1 MRDAGYEPLEPYQS
15 LKHKWRCTHRNCGRE
30 VTPTLGQILR
40 GQGGCKFCAR
50 VYVDPAA
57 AVEVMRHAGYEPLE
71 PYVNSSHRWRCRCVQ
86 CGRETFPR
94 YDEAR
99 IGSRCVY
106 CARKKLDPTDAVK
119 LMKDAG
125 FEPLEAYPGS
135 MDPWECR
142 HSCGRIVRPR
152 YAHIQQGRRGCEYC
166 SRQSMADQFRWTD
179 DEAYAFIEELG
190 YTPIVPYP
198 GRNNAPWL
206 MKHRECG
213 REVTPRLAGLQ
224 QGQGD
229 ANPATKTDSQS
240 AIRLPKTSP
249 SHDYAQQDSNR
260 SNHTPAKTTHHGGQ
274 STHAGKY
281 QAQLSRISS
290 PGVRVSG
297 APRNEWTHSKL
308 KRSGENKDW
317 SHSSRMAP
325 LIGHGSV
332 VTSHAA
338 EKSHQH
344 GTRCEEAQDHASSVQ
359 TTALID
365 QRLGSCI

>member
-152 YAHIQQGRRGCEYC
+152 YAHIQQGRRGCEY
-166 SRQSMADQFRWTD
+166 
-179 DEAYAFIEELG
+179 
-190 YTPIVPYP
+190 
-198 GRNNAPWL
+198 
-206 MKHRECG
+206 
-213 REVTPRLAGLQ
+213 
-224 QGQGD
+224 
-229 ANPATKTDSQS
+229 
-240 AIRLPKTSP
+240 
-249 SHDYAQQDSNR
+249 
-260 SNHTPAKTTHHGGQ
+260 
-274 STHAGKY
+274 
-281 QAQLSRISS
+281 
-290 PGVRVSG
+290 
-297 APRNEWTHSKL
+297 
-308 KRSGENKDW
+308 
-317 SHSSRMAP
+317 
-325 LIGHGSV
+325 
-332 VTSHAA
+332 
-338 EKSHQH
+338 
-344 GTRCEEAQDHASSVQ
+344 
-359 TTALID
+359 
-365 QRLGSCI
+365 